1 MHDNE
6 PTDKA
11 EHFKIQHHYAL
22 GQRLAKRG
30 VSDGQKLFQNVE
42 HQFQRKNSQRVQL
55 QKHLESSLQ

>member
-6 PTDKA
+6 PPDKA
-11 EHFKIQHHYAL
+11 EHSKIQHHYAL
-22 GQRLAKRG
+22 GQRRAKRG

-42 HQFQRKNSQRVQL
+42 HQFQWKNPQRIQL